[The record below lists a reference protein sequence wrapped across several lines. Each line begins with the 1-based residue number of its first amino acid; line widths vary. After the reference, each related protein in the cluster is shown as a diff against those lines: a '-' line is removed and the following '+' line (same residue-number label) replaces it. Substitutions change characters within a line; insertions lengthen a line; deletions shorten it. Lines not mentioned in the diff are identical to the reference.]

1 MNMRRSL
8 QASAATLCL
17 SALVAGCGQSV
28 DGSSTIDTK
37 NVSAASPE
45 SPGPRVLH
53 EKWPEKVPSRGLAK
67 GLALPLEAFMT
78 SYADEIAVQ
87 EARDV
92 AETACMRRYGF
103 TDWRTED
110 LGVAPPVSDN
120 ASNMP
125 RRYGLSILAEAKEYG
140 YHVPSTG
147 TESTPP
153 PEQEAAGA
161 ATVLRG
167 ADGSQKVMS
176 FKGSALPEGGCTGE
190 VNRKIGTLES
200 HVVEELSS
208 ESFLQS
214 QQEPAVKTAMAAW
227 SGCMKDRGYDTPTVW
242 DTDELVGVQSQTP
255 TDKEIAIAVA
265 DVECKQE
272 TDLIKI
278 WFDQESAIQRQ
289 LIKKNQA
296 SLSGARQ
303 KAEKTLDVAS
313 GVTASLR

>member
-8 QASAATLCL
+8 QASAAALCL
-17 SALVAGCGQSV
+17 TALVAGCGQAV
-28 DGSSTIDTK
+28 NGSKTIDTE
-37 NVSAASPE
+37 NVSAAGVE

-53 EKWPEKVPSRGLAK
+53 ENWPEKVPSHGLAK
-67 GLALPLEAFMT
+67 GLALPLEEFMP

-87 EARDV
+87 EARDI

-110 LGVAPPVSDN
+110 LGVSPPVSDN

-140 YHVPSTG
+140 YHTPSQG

-161 ATVLRG
+161 ETVLRG
-167 ADGSQKVMS
+167 ADGSERVAS
-176 FKGSALPEGGCTGE
+176 FKGGALPEGGCTGE
-190 VNRKIGTLES
+190 VDRKVGTLDQ
-200 HVVEELSS
+200 HFVEELSS

-214 QQEPAVKTAMAAW
+214 QQEPAVKAAMSAW
-227 SGCMKDRGYDTPTVW
+227 SGCMKERGFNAPTVW
-242 DTDELVGVQSQTP
+242 DTDELVGVQSETP

-265 DVECKQE
+265 DVECKQD

-278 WFDQESAIQRQ
+278 WFAQESAIQRQ
-289 LIKKNQA
+289 LVKENQA
-296 SLSGARQ
+296 SLGGAQ
-303 KAEKTLDVAS
+303 NQVKKTLDVAS